1 MVDLRKVLTRGP
13 LYFIV
18 IIICV
23 FWSIPTLGM
32 LISSFRSQSDI
43 SQSGWWTV
51 FALERE
57 NPAYAGLQ
65 SEVANREVAATRAQ
79 ITLEGSQEALAQAR
93 ADLEAARAAGDAERI
108 AAAEAAVAAAEEA
121 VAGAEARVARQ
132 QERVISARSALAES
146 DVPARIRFGSEA
158 WRTQWTLD
166 NYNRVLTTENM
177 GTAFVNSLLVTV
189 PSVVIPITIA
199 AFAAF
204 AFAWMRFP
212 GRNLFFALVVIL
224 MVVPLHVALIP
235 ILRIYINLDLN
246 GTYLGI
252 WLAHTGFGMPLAI
265 YLLYGYISTIPK
277 EIIESAEV
285 DGASPFTKFSTLVL
299 PLSIPAIA
307 SFAIFQFL
315 WVWNDLLVALVFL
328 GTQVQNRVVTRE
340 LAEMIG
346 SRGQDWHI
354 LTAGAFISMLVPLII
369 FFMLQRYFVRGMMAG
384 SVKG

>member
-1 MVDLRKVLTRGP
+1 MDMRTVLTRGP
-13 LYFIV
+13 LYIIV
-18 IIICV
+18 IIICI
-23 FWSIPTLGM
+23 FWSIPTLGT
-32 LISSFRSQSDI
+32 LISSFRSQTDI
-43 SQSGWWTV
+43 SRSGWWTV

-57 NPAYAGLQ
+57 NPEYARLA
-65 SEVANREVAATRAQ
+65 SEVAERENAV
-79 ITLEGSQEALAQAR
+79 AR
-93 ADLEAARAAGDAERI
+93 ARTALERRQNELAEAEAELQTARAAGDDARI
-108 AAAEAAVAAAEEA
+108 EEAEAALEEA
-121 VAGAEARVARQ
+121 QAAVAQE
-132 QERVISARSALAES
+132 QERVQRQEARAESARTTLEES
-146 DVPARIRFGSEA
+146 EIPPTIRFGSEA
-158 WRTQWTLD
+158 WRAQWTLD
-166 NYNRVLTTENM
+166 NYERVLTTNNM
-177 GTAFVNSLLVTV
+177 GRAFMNSLLVTI

-204 AFAWMRFP
+204 AFAWMKFP
-212 GRNLFFALVVIL
+212 GRNVFFAIVVIL

-235 ILRIYINLDLN
+235 ILRIYINLDLS

-265 YLLYGYISTIPK
+265 YLLYGYISTIPR

-285 DGASPFTKFSTLVL
+285 DGATPFTKFSQLIL
-299 PLSIPAIA
+299 PLSVPAIA

-346 SRGQDWHI
+346 SRGQDWHL
-354 LTAGAFISMLVPLII
+354 LTAGAFVSMIVPLLI
-369 FFMLQRYFVRGMMAG
+369 FFALQRYFVRGMMAG